1 MRDEGVVRQSL
12 DYTCGTAALAT
23 LINRIAHTA
32 VSERDLLDV
41 LADPPTELQ
50 LPEHWQETGVSF
62 ATLAALAVHYGMSAV
77 GVELAAS
84 DLYKLRV
91 PALAYLPHSDP
102 PHFTVVTGIAPGI
115 AVEIADP
122 SWGNRRLK
130 MPHFQR
136 YWRDKTTGRGRL
148 LLLNSAEQ
156 TQSGGVMVLRRP
168 LPLLQSPADI
178 PMTSNR

>member
-12 DYTCGTAALAT
+12 DYTCGAAALAT

-41 LADPPTELQ
+41 LADPPAELQ
-50 LPEHWQETGVSF
+50 LPEHWRETGVSF
-62 ATLAALAVHYGMSAV
+62 STLAALADHYGMSAV
-77 GVELAAS
+77 GVELAAN
-84 DLYKLRV
+84 DLDKLRV
-91 PALAYLPHSDP
+91 AALAYLPHSDP

-122 SWGNRRLK
+122 SWGNRRLQ

-136 YWRDKTTGRGRL
+136 YWRDKRTGRGRL
-148 LLLNSAEQ
+148 LLLNSRQQ
-156 TQSGGVMVLRRP
+156 TQSSGGMVLRRP
-168 LPLLQSPADI
+168 LPLLQSPTEVPPA
-178 PMTSNR
+178 PNR